1 MKMQTVWKGAIS
13 FGLVNVPVKMFSA
26 TEDKDISMRYL
37 HKECS
42 SPVSNIRKCPACD
55 NEVKWEEIT
64 RGYEHETGRLLYL
77 IRMKLRA

>member
-1 MKMQTVWKGAIS
+1 MKMQTVRKGAIS